1 MDGWMDGWMDR
12 WIDGS
17 MDRWIDGSMDRWI
30 DGWMDRWM
38 DRWIDGWID
47 GSMDRSMDRSMDGSI
62 IHPYMGS
69 LHKNTQLM
77 LVFLKALSIVLKFSY
92 YTLMI
97 FLPPENVTSN
107 VIYAH
112 DTTLYSKCDH
122 AQLKACVR
130 YF

>member
-1 MDGWMDGWMDR
+1 MYIDGWMDGWMD
-12 WIDGS
+12 G
-17 MDRWIDGSMDRWI
+17 WI
-30 DGWMDRWM
+30 DGWMD
-38 DRWIDGWID
+38 
-47 GSMDRSMDRSMDGSI
+47 GSMDRSI